1 MDSKERRD
9 SRTNLPGLGSINAK
23 PQKRP
28 VEATVFEFIAVV
40 YQTVTSPIGHRRRR
54 HNSEFVKTPAEVV
67 CYVTTM
73 CNSNLF
79 SAEII
84 KVNWKIIRFEH
95 GFFTVLISLRVIY
108 DPKPELLEICK

>member
-1 MDSKERRD
+1 MDSEERRG

-28 VEATVFEFIAVV
+28 VETTVFGFIAVV
-40 YQTVTSPIGHRRRR
+40 YQTVTSPIGRRR

-79 SAEII
+79 SAETI
-84 KVNWKIIRFEH
+84 KVN
-95 GFFTVLISLRVIY
+95 
-108 DPKPELLEICK
+108 